1 MDPISKGITKL
12 RRYVLEKS
20 CAAKI
25 KQLPSW
31 PILAGYLEKTNS
43 TGCSFTDYW
52 YLYETIRTGRHQ
64 QVLECGTGVSTIII
78 AIALK
83 DNELEFSLRGR
94 VTSMEEKEEWY
105 TLAGRLL
112 PPELQGYVDL
122 RYSPKMEYTHSLFRG
137 VGYADV
143 PERPYTLV
151 FIDGPGTIAPSDGT
165 RTFNFDY
172 INVVRRTSQPV
183 LGLIDKRLST
193 CFVYSK
199 IFGNKKMRY
208 DEVRSL
214 GIVGPCLPAD
224 IREPKKSSSVA
235 FSGKLRPFGWTQ
247 FDMDIERERG

>member
-1 MDPISKGITKL
+1 MDPISRGITKA
-12 RRYVLEKS
+12 RRYFLEKS

-31 PILAGYLEKTNS
+31 PILAAYLEKTNS

-52 YLYETIRTGRHQ
+52 YLYETIRQGRHQ
-64 QVLECGTGVSTIII
+64 EVLECGTGVSTIII
-78 AIALK
+78 AIALQ
-83 DNELEFSLRGR
+83 DNEHDLSLPGR
-94 VTSMEEKEEWY
+94 VTSMEEKEEWF

-112 PPELQGYVDL
+112 PAELQKYVDL
-122 RYSPKMEYTHSLFRG
+122 RYSPKKEYTFSLFRG

-151 FIDGPGTIAPSDGT
+151 FVDGPGTIAPSDGT

-172 INVVRRTSQPV
+172 INVVRRANVPV

-193 CFVYSK
+193 CFVYAK
-199 IFGNKKMRY
+199 IFGNKKIRY

-214 GIVGPCLPAD
+214 GIVGPCLPTD
-224 IREPKKSSSVA
+224 IREPKKSSSAA
-235 FSGKLRPFGWTQ
+235 FSGRLKTFGRTLI
-247 FDMDIERERG
+247 DMDIERD